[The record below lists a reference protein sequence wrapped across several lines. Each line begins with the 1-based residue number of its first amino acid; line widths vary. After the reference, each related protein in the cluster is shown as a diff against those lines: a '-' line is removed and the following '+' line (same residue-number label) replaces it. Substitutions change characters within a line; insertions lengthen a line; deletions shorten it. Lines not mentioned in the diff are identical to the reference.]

1 MANVSDISG
10 KKTLIGNRRK
20 HKHSEGWKFR
30 AQTTSRTW
38 KPNLRKAKVVIG
50 GKKQTVTLT
59 VKEYKQLCKKGLV
72 IK

>member
-1 MANVSDISG
+1 MAKACDVTG

-38 KPNLRKAKVVIG
+38 KPNLRKATVSVD
-50 GKKQTVTLT
+50 GKKQKMTLSMKAYKKLSKEGKI
-59 VKEYKQLCKKGLV
+59 VK
-72 IK
+72 